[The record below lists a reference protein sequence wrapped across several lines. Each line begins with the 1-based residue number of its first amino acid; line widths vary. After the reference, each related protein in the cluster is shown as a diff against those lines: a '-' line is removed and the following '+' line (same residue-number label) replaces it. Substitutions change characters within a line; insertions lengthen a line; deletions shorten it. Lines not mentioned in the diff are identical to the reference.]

1 MKLYNILFE
10 VKWALNTDSNV
21 TVDAKAFAEI
31 MDKLSVRECQKE
43 PVITSG
49 LRLNDRQVKAMFDI
63 WRNRGPEYLIKLYAT
78 DCKSCSNQAGNIA
91 KELAEKWNSM
101 SKEGVSRLTR
111 FLPGKIGNNASKLL
125 GRDEDLIKAGL
136 DILNKYPEGISS
148 HKEGKALDYGLI
160 SNNPEQ
166 IRKLL
171 DIIRSEELAEFE
183 EIDESNI
190 DKSGSHI
197 SGSHIHV
204 TIHGI
209 TDKGLDF
216 LKTKIE
222 PDC

>member
-1 MKLYNILFE
+1 MKLYNFLFE
-10 VKWALNTDSNV
+10 VKWASDTDPNV
-21 TVDAKAFAEI
+21 TADAKDFAEI

-49 LRLNDRQVKAMFDI
+49 LRLNDRQVKAMFSI
-63 WRNRGPEYLIKLYAT
+63 WRNRGPDYLIKLYAT
-78 DCKSCSNQAGNIA
+78 DCKSCSNQAGDIA
-91 KELAEKWNSM
+91 KELATKWNDM
-101 SKEGVSRLTR
+101 SKEGMSRLTG
-111 FLPGKIGNNASKLL
+111 FLPGKIANKASKLL

-136 DILNKYPEGISS
+136 EVLNQYPEGISS

-171 DIIRSEELAEFE
+171 DIIKSEDLADFE
-183 EIDESNI
+183 EIDESNV

-204 TIHGI
+204 TVHGI
-209 TDKGLDF
+209 TNKGREF
-216 LKTKIE
+216 LKIKVN